1 MPALFWLFTTRKLN
15 SKFRIRAHITYAN
28 KNRLCI
34 FQCIRQPARGAR
46 SSSKLLF
53 LPPFPCLHCIL
64 FVSDVVYPLLC
75 LVTHILNFLHTAA
88 NNISILAGKQGC
100 SRKVFALLKIVLVI
114 TVLFQIWS
122 KMFSSKNISNAML
135 FCCCAFT
142 LAMDHVSNV
151 PWSNAFWPGQTPF
164 GPSMWQAEADTELTL
179 SASPTTPFKG
189 FKKAKPRILSLN

>member
-1 MPALFWLFTTRKLN
+1 MRIKTGYVSSNASVSRLEVRVPHPN
-15 SKFRIRAHITYAN
+15 SCF
-28 KNRLCI
+28 
-34 FQCIRQPARGAR
+34 F
-46 SSSKLLF
+46 LLS
-53 LPPFPCLHCIL
+53 PCLHCIL

-135 FCCCAFT
+135 FYCHGIT
-142 LAMDHVSNV
+142 SSNGSCKQCTV
-151 PWSNAFWPGQTPF
+151 
-164 GPSMWQAEADTELTL
+164 E
-179 SASPTTPFKG
+179 
-189 FKKAKPRILSLN
+189 

>member
-1 MPALFWLFTTRKLN
+1 MRIKTGYVSSNASVSRLEVRVPHPN
-15 SKFRIRAHITYAN
+15 SCF
-28 KNRLCI
+28 
-34 FQCIRQPARGAR
+34 F
-46 SSSKLLF
+46 LLS
-53 LPPFPCLHCIL
+53 PCLHCIL

-114 TVLFQIWS
+114 TVLFRIWS

-151 PWSNAFWPGQTPF
+151 PWSNAFLPIYVAGWSWHRVDIVCFACHSMGPIYVNPG
-164 GPSMWQAEADTELTL
+164 ELAL
-179 SASPTTPFKG
+179 
-189 FKKAKPRILSLN
+189 